1 MTKADVDALLPDILP
16 AVRAW
21 VAQLNSARPED
32 LHDDQN
38 VGDHSKAV
46 TTAASAVDLQNV
58 DPRQRR

>member
-1 MTKADVDALLPDILP
+1 
-16 AVRAW
+16 VRAW
-21 VAQLNSARPED
+21 VAQLNSARSED

-38 VGDHSKAV
+38 VGDRSKAA